1 MKRNYL
7 YYLLTILFLAVSCEK
22 DEMACT
28 TTVETQEVSSIAATT
43 AQCGG
48 IISSDGNPTIK
59 EAGVEWCTTSD
70 FESNVSCAST
80 AKAKLGKFA
89 CEITNLKDNTQ
100 YYVRAYARNSY
111 GTIYGEMLS
120 FKTLE
125 IVLPAVLT
133 DSVTNITISSATVG
147 GEVTD
152 ESNGVVA
159 ERGVVYSTTP
169 NPTVENNKVV
179 CGSGKGTFSCNLTDL
194 QDGVTYYVRAYA
206 VNEKGIAYG
215 EEKSFA
221 TVEIV
226 VPTVTTASAVNIS
239 PTSATV
245 GGEVTNDGNGE
256 VAERG
261 VVYSTNP
268 NPTVENNKVV
278 CGSGKG
284 TFSCNL
290 TDLQDGVTYYVRAYA
305 VNEKGIAYGEEKSF
319 ATVEIVVPTVT
330 TASAVN
336 ISPTSATVG
345 GEVTNDGNGEVA
357 ERGVVYSTN
366 PNPTVENNK
375 VVCGS
380 GKGAYT
386 CNLSNLQESTTYYV
400 RAYAVNEKGTAYGEE
415 TSFTTKAIVVPTVT
429 TSSATNISYTSATI
443 DGTVTD
449 DGGAAVSECGVVYST
464 TPNPTTSNSKVVGG
478 SGKGS
483 FTCYLFNLQKV
494 TTYYVRAYAVN
505 QKGTAYGEEKSFT
518 TKAITLPVV
527 TTSSATNIS
536 FTSAT
541 IDGTVTDDGGASVT
555 ERGVVYS
562 TTPNPTTSNSK
573 VVSGSGKG
581 SFTCNLS
588 NLQAG
593 TTYYVRAYAVNEKG
607 TAYGEVLSF
616 KTLLQVTVK
625 AKVPASWTD
634 EITVW
639 VWHEYNPG
647 EEFVPTKEGDWYVYR
662 HTEPTELNI
671 IFKNGYGWNGSSNQT
686 VDIVGIIEDTCIEIE
701 EEAVFKPEYTIVD
714 CL

>member
-28 TTVETQEVSSIAATT
+28 TAVETQEVSSIAATT

-111 GTIYGEMLS
+111 GTVYGEVLS

-133 DSVTNITISSATVG
+133 DSVTNITIS
-147 GEVTD
+147 
-152 ESNGVVA
+152 
-159 ERGVVYSTTP
+159 
-169 NPTVENNKVV
+169 
-179 CGSGKGTFSCNLTDL
+179 
-194 QDGVTYYVRAYA
+194 
-206 VNEKGIAYG
+206 
-215 EEKSFA
+215 
-221 TVEIV
+221 
-226 VPTVTTASAVNIS
+226 
-239 PTSATV
+239 SATV

-429 TSSATNISYTSATI
+429 TSSATNISYTSATVG
-443 DGTVTD
+443 GTVTE

-518 TKAITLPVV
+518 TKAITVPVV

-671 IFKNGYGWNGSSNQT
+671 IFKNGYGWNGFSNQT